1 MPIKPVKWM
10 AQTSMVVRSRLT
22 CPSQGL
28 RGQEHPPEEV
38 VVAGEV
44 ALVVA
49 AVVVMAVV
57 EVALVTEAVVVEEED
72 AVVAVEDSEVLEEVE
87 SELLR
92 DTLLKDLNR
101 SRRIARSHLGMI
113 NCIEPVFEHM
123 FTIAD
128 FTRTRLGNYSVV
140 YY

>member
-72 AVVAVEDSEVLEEVE
+72 AVVAVEVSL
-87 SELLR
+87 SLSAFFFLY
-92 DTLLKDLNR
+92 LNR
-101 SRRIARSHLGMI
+101 QPRFPGFVCALVRR
-113 NCIEPVFEHM
+113 VF
-123 FTIAD
+123 AK
-128 FTRTRLGNYSVV
+128 VV
-140 YY
+140 VV